1 MKGRLAFAVAS
12 CAALAWTSAPAD
24 AQTAQ
29 SGQPVATDTRAL
41 AETLFFT
48 ARGLMEAGRYPE
60 ACAKLSESYRLD
72 PAAGTLLNLAVCNQ
86 KIGKIASA
94 WGEFRDAQSDA
105 RRMSRPD
112 REQLAGDAIKLLE
125 PDLPFLE
132 IKVPPLVRAIRGLEI
147 LRNGIPIQGAAWDTE
162 LPVDPGDVEVVE
174 RAPGYKPKTLHV
186 TMANKQHASLDAVPL
201 ELAPIE
207 LPPVAFWNGRR
218 AAGLLVFVAGAGA
231 AVGGSLFGI
240 AAQNDKKNSD
250 AACPNT
256 FNLGQLRCTQAGVDD
271 MSSARTA
278 AWLSDIGFGL
288 AAVGV
293 GLGTYFFFTAGG
305 QERPATTASSPAGW
319 QWMVSGGPRSAEG
332 LLTHS
337 F

>member
-1 MKGRLAFAVAS
+1 MRGRLALAIAS
-12 CAALAWTSAPAD
+12 CVAAASMSAPAA
-24 AQTAQ
+24 AQTAPP
-29 SGQPVATDTRAL
+29 GQPIATDTRAL

-94 WGEFRDAQSDA
+94 WGEFRDAQADA
-105 RRMSRPD
+105 RRMNRPD
-112 REQLAGDAIKLLE
+112 RETLAGDAIKLLE
-125 PDLPFLE
+125 PELPFLE

-147 LRNGIPIQGAAWDTE
+147 MRNGIPIQGAAWDTE

-174 RAPGYKPKTLHV
+174 KAPGYKPKTLHV
-186 TMANKQHASLDAVPL
+186 TVANKEHASLEAVPL

-207 LPPVAFWNGRR
+207 RPPVAFWTGRR

-231 AVGGSLFGI
+231 AVGGSLFGL
-240 AAQNDKKNSD
+240 AAENDKKNSD
-250 AACPNT
+250 ASCPIYYGT
-256 FNLGQLRCTQAGVDD
+256 MRCNQTGLDA

-278 AWLSDIGFGL
+278 AWISDVGFGL

-293 GLGTYFFFTAGG
+293 GLGTYLFFTAGG
-305 QERPATTASSPAGW
+305 QERPATTASSPTGW
-319 QWMVSGGPRSAEG
+319 QWLVSGGPRSAEG
-332 LLTHS
+332 LLSHS

>member
-1 MKGRLAFAVAS
+1 MRARLAIAAAS
-12 CAALAWTSAPAD
+12 CVALASVSSPAG
-24 AQTAQ
+24 AQQAQ
-29 SGQPVATDTRAL
+29 GGQPVATDTRAL

-94 WGEFRDAQSDA
+94 WGEFRDAQAEA
-105 RRMSRPD
+105 RRMSRSD
-112 REQLAGDAIKLLE
+112 REQLASDAIKVLE
-125 PDLPFLE
+125 PELPFLAIE
-132 IKVPPLVRAIRGLEI
+132 VPPQVRAVHGLEI

-186 TMANKQHASLDAVPL
+186 SVANKQHAKLDAVPL

-207 LPPVAFWNGRR
+207 RPPVPFWTGRR
-218 AAGLLVFVAGAGA
+218 TAGALLLVAGVGAAAGGA
-231 AVGGSLFGI
+231 AFGL
-240 AAQNDKKNSD
+240 AAENYKKNSD
-250 AACPNT
+250 TNCPSY
-256 FNLGQLRCTQAGVDD
+256 LGLRCTQAGIDD
-271 MSSARTA
+271 MSNARTA
-278 AWLSDIGFGL
+278 AWLSDVAFGL

-293 GLGTYFFFTAGG
+293 GVGAYFFFTAGG
-305 QERPATTASSPAGW
+305 QERSVAASASATAW
-319 QWMVSGGPRSAEG
+319 QWTVSGGPRSAQG
-332 LLTHS
+332 LLMHS